1 MERKK
6 NKQPKL
12 HLKAGDKVRV
22 IAGNEKGNEGR
33 VIKVFMEKRRAIVE
47 SLNIRYKHQKP
58 SANTPQGEIIEMEG
72 SIHISNLMVI
82 DPSTGEPRRTGRK
95 KNEEGKLER
104 YFKEHTSKKKD

>member
-12 HLKAGDKVRV
+12 HLKVGDKVRV
-22 IAGNEKGNEGR
+22 IAGNERGNEGR
-33 VIKVFMEKRRAIVE
+33 VIKVFMEKRRAVVE
-47 SLNIRYKHQKP
+47 GLNIHYKHQKP
-58 SANTPQGEIIEMEG
+58 SANTPQGKIIEMEG

-95 KNEEGKLER
+95 RNDEGRLER
-104 YFKEHTSKKKD
+104 YFKEHTSNK